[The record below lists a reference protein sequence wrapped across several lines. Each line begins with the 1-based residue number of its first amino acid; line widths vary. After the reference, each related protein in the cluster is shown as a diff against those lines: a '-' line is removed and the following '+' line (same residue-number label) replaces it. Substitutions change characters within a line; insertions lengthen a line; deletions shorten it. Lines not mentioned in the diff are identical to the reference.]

1 MRFKPHSRYSVR
13 FRHDIAAWKINYRID
28 VDWWGEREQHD
39 ITVRDVNDSLT
50 PNINANVQYRLT
62 DNLLL
67 WFDTKFVID
76 SHQRRVRERFVG
88 NIADDV
94 LLRTELRD
102 QFRQTE
108 YIVGLRG
115 QF

>member
-1 MRFKPHSRYSVR
+1 MS
-13 FRHDIAAWKINYRID
+13 
-28 VDWWGEREQHD
+28 
-39 ITVRDVNDSLT
+39 DSLT
-50 PNINANVQYRLT
+50 PNINASVQYRLT

-76 SHQRRVRERFVG
+76 SHHRRVRERFDG

-94 LLRTELRD
+94 LLRTEVRD
-102 QFRQTE
+102 QFRRTE